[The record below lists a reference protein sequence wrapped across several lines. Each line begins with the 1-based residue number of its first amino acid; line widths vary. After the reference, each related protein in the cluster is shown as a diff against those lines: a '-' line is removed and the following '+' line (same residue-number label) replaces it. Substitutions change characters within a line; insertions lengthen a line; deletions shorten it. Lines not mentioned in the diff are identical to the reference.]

1 MSRQIREELVAELR
15 EIASHCRGLQPYQ
28 DSLRII
34 ETAAKDKDKLGK
46 LTL

>member
-1 MSRQIREELVAELR
+1 MSRQIREEFVAELR

-28 DSLRII
+28 DCLSS
-34 ETAAKDKDKLGK
+34 AKKVAKDKDKLGK